1 MMFNLQLNF
10 FANYS
15 AVVQAG
21 VARVDTIGMRL
32 ERLLERELSG
42 KEGDR
47 ASKIAEAKLAKK
59 ELKK

>member
-10 FANYS
+10 FDNYS

-21 VARVDTIGMRL
+21 VARIDTIGMRL

-47 ASKIAEAKLAKK
+47 APKIVEAKLAKK
-59 ELKK
+59 EFKK